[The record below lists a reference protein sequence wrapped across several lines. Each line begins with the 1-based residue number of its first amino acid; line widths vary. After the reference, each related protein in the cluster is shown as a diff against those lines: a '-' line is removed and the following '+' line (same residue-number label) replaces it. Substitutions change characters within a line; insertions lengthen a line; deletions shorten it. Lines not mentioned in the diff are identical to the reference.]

1 MTDILVD
8 YCFSE
13 WYYIINKFTGVTEL
27 TKLIIKL
34 FIDNKQRDT
43 ASRRLRFGVVGGA
56 CGIAVN
62 LLLALFKALAGI
74 LFNSIALVADAVNN
88 MTDAASSVITLIGFK
103 LAAKKP
109 DSDHPYGHGRIEYIS
124 GLVMSFI
131 VLMLGVTLVKNSALC
146 IISPDAILF
155 SWLTV
160 VVLVVSILAKLWLSF
175 FYKKLEKETG
185 SKTFAA
191 ASADSRNDTLSTFA
205 VLVSVLVFKFTSL
218 NIDGITGLA
227 VSVFIVISGIG
238 LIKET
243 IDPLLGQPPTPELV
257 EEIHSRTLSYDGI
270 IGIHDLVVHNYG
282 PGRMFASLHAEIP
295 ADADLLASHDLVD
308 NIERE
313 FMESLGLETVIH
325 IDPVIVDDPFVNKLK
340 AEIIGIVT
348 DIDKRM
354 TIHDFRAVTGPTHTN
369 VIFDVVLPCDCE
381 EKQVRRII
389 DEQFLKAHP
398 DCFTVIT
405 FDRSYV

>member
-1 MTDILVD
+1 MD
-8 YCFSE
+8 
-13 WYYIINKFTGVTEL
+13 
-27 TKLIIKL
+27 
-34 FIDNKQRDT
+34 
-43 ASRRLRFGVVGGA
+43 
-56 CGIAVN
+56 
-62 LLLALFKALAGI
+62 
-74 LFNSIALVADAVNN
+74 
-88 MTDAASSVITLIGFK
+88 
-103 LAAKKP
+103 
-109 DSDHPYGHGRIEYIS
+109 
-124 GLVMSFI
+124 
-131 VLMLGVTLVKNSALC
+131 KNFLN
-146 IISPDAILF
+146 I
-155 SWLTV
+155 
-160 VVLVVSILAKLWLSF
+160 
-175 FYKKLEKETG
+175 
-185 SKTFAA
+185 
-191 ASADSRNDTLSTFA
+191 STFA

-295 ADADLLASHDLVD
+295 ANADLLASHDLVD

-313 FMESLGLETVIH
+313 FMETLGLETVIH

-340 AEIIGIVT
+340 AEIIGVVT

-389 DEQFLKAHP
+389 DEQFSKSHP